1 MPLWDGYAMRQS
13 LSLKQ
18 RGKRRGVA
26 AVELAVLLPFLC
38 FLFVVS
44 ADYARVFYMAVTVQN
59 CARNGAY
66 YASNYPNNSY
76 LYNDIYGYTN
86 LNDAILRDA
95 GNLSPAPTYTV
106 AYGTSPNGP
115 FTQSTA
121 PYSGGYVKVSVNW
134 TFHTITNYPGVPS
147 NVSLARSCVMEMAP
161 ATPTFP

>member
-1 MPLWDGYAMRQS
+1 MRRPPS
-13 LSLKQ
+13 SKH
-18 RGKRRGVA
+18 RGARRGVA
-26 AVELAVLLPFLC
+26 AVELAILSPFLC
-38 FLFVVS
+38 FLFVV
-44 ADYARVFYMAVTVQN
+44 AVDFARIFYMAITVQN

-76 LYNDIYGYTN
+76 LYNDIYGYSN

-106 AYGTSPNGP
+106 RYSTSPNGP
-115 FTQSTA
+115 FTLTTEPA
-121 PYSGGYVKVSVNW
+121 SGGYVQVSVDW

-147 NVSLARSCVMEMAP
+147 NVVLARSCVMEISP